1 MQLSYRPDTFPLG
14 ENSCQTKSLN
24 IAKLIK
30 CFNFINLQIFSL
42 DLGGISTVILNGYDV
57 IKECL
62 YHQNEVFA
70 DRPSLPLFQKM
81 TKMGGM
87 VYCFLLP
94 EKPISLPT
102 GIGQTNSQ
110 LEVNKESSTI
120 YNVIIVIVNYAMV
133 T

>member
-1 MQLSYRPDTFPLG
+1 MQLTCIPDTFPLG
-14 ENSCQTKSLN
+14 ENSRQTKSLSV
-24 IAKLIK
+24 AELIK
-30 CFNFINLQIFSL
+30 WCNFINLQIFSL

-87 VYCFLLP
+87 MGFFCFCFF
-94 EKPISLPT
+94 
-102 GIGQTNSQ
+102 
-110 LEVNKESSTI
+110 TI
-120 YNVIIVIVNYAMV
+120 QKNIIHCPQELFKQIP
-133 T
+133 

>member
-1 MQLSYRPDTFPLG
+1 M
-14 ENSCQTKSLN
+14 QTKLLAESN
-24 IAKLIK
+24 AELI
-30 CFNFINLQIFSL
+30 NFQIFSL

-87 VYCFLLP
+87 VYCSNICFCPQELF
-94 EKPISLPT
+94 KQKVQS
-102 GIGQTNSQ
+102 
-110 LEVNKESSTI
+110 
-120 YNVIIVIVNYAMV
+120 
-133 T
+133 